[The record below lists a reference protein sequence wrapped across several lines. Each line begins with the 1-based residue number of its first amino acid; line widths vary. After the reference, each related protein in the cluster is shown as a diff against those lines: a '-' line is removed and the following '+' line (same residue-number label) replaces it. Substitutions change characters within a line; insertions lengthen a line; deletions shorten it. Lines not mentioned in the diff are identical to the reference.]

1 MKKMIRKKKVSRG
14 FPFLTLL
21 VTSFIA
27 FAIIVLAVSNIR
39 IYEKRADLQRHTDEK
54 EAELE
59 MLRERMNQTYN
70 LSLDGPDDDFMIE
83 KMAREQLL
91 LKKPGEEVVFITF
104 PENDSIESIE
114 DNKKELRWWNPF
126 TWYRD

>member
-1 MKKMIRKKKVSRG
+1 MKKIIRKKKISQG
-14 FPFLTLL
+14 FPLLAFLLA
-21 VTSFIA
+21 SFFI

-39 IYEKRADLQRHTDEK
+39 IYEKRVSLQSHLDEK

-59 MLRERMNQTYN
+59 MLRERMNQTDN
-70 LSLDGPDDDFMIE
+70 SLNGTDNDFMIE

-104 PENDSIESIE
+104 PESDSVELIE
-114 DNKKELRWWNPF
+114 DDKKKFRWWNPL
-126 TWYRD
+126 TWNKD